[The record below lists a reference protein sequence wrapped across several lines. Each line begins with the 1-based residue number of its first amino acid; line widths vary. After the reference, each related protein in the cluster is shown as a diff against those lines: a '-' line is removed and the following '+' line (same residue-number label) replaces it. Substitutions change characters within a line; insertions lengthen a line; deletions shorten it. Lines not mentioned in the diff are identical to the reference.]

1 MGGARFARVLYI
13 CNMRTIL
20 ITSVAFFLL
29 WIVPLSCTKSLS
41 EQEPR
46 PELYASAY
54 DFEYRVSTNSYRYL
68 VPVAHNRISEETV
81 RKTVS
86 GQGWKTTA
94 VYKIDQNKEV
104 INAYVLATGS
114 TISTARNETSPD
126 YLIFSEDGRSVSFYE
141 FSEDSDR
148 PGAYETDPFTYD
160 AADNAITLPIWY
172 GSWGG
177 NGRLVF
183 LSSKTMVCVCTHD
196 KDYAGKELIF
206 MEILQRVSDAERQS
220 WIDRCP
226 YYGLSF

>member
-20 ITSVAFFLL
+20 ITSVAIFLL

-126 YLIFSEDGRSVSFYE
+126 YLIFSEDGRS
-141 FSEDSDR
+141 
-148 PGAYETDPFTYD
+148 
-160 AADNAITLPIWY
+160 IWY

-183 LSSKTMVCVCTHD
+183 LSSETMVCVCTHD